1 MSSLVPGPLLF
12 LFSFCLVYYMEVEEP
27 LLCIILN
34 PNKRTKTGEAWN
46 KAISCIILNTNRINN
61 RSGGGLGTRPFHVL
75 Y

>member
-34 PNKRTKTGEAWN
+34 PNKRTKTGEAWEQGHFMYYTKHN
-46 KAISCIILNTNRINN
+46 PN
-61 RSGGGLGTRPFHVL
+61 
-75 Y
+75 